1 MEDKVE
7 RLRQLEAEMQGLARK
22 MNPLL
27 RAEAAK
33 KNTSSVPPTKQTVS
47 ESQGCGGNKSLPNG
61 LIYPK

>member
-22 MNPLL
+22 MDPLL
-27 RAEAAK
+27 RAEAATK
-33 KNTSSVPPTKQTVS
+33 KTSSVPPSKQTTS
-47 ESQGCGGNKSLPNG
+47 ESQGHGGNKSLPNG